1 MKITGQVLGLKEL
14 EAQLAKVAGATKG
27 KVLRSALRKAAKP
40 VQADMQANLNAKFN
54 SQTGYL
60 SESIKTKTVLN
71 KKGNHS
77 IYDAAAYVGVYPNKK
92 AQGLT
97 GSALPAPLIA
107 YWLETGVKPH
117 ILNPKGLANLMHPGI
132 AGQPFVRPSLIS
144 NQSLVIS
151 ITKIELAKNI
161 ERAIKTQSK

>member
-14 EAQLAKVAGATKG
+14 EKQLQKVAGATQG
-27 KVLRSALRKAAKP
+27 KVLRGALRKAAKP
-40 VQADMQANLNAKFN
+40 VHTDMQANLNANFN
-54 SQTGYL
+54 SQTGHL
-60 SESIKTKTVLN
+60 SESIKTKTALN

-117 ILNPKGLANLMHPGI
+117 ILNPKELANLI
-132 AGQPFVRPSLIS
+132 AQMLQQGVQPEEIVA
-144 NQSLVIS
+144 QLVE
-151 ITKIELAKNI
+151 KGMPEDQAKKLREKLNLQ
-161 ERAIKTQSK
+161 ENT